1 MTFSQFKKELY
12 YISEGIMLNKA
23 RDTLETYGMV
33 PYILHELLRDFNYS
47 SVKPTKGF

>member
-23 RDTLETYGMV
+23 RDTLETYGT
-33 PYILHELLRDFNYS
+33 PETQKGYS
-47 SVKPTKGF
+47 